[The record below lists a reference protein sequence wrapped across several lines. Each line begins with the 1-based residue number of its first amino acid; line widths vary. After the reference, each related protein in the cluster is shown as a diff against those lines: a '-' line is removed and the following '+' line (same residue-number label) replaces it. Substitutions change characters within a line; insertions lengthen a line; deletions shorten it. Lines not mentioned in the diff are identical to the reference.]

1 MKRSLVLLAGMLLAI
16 AAYSQN
22 KTLPSVNIKTLEGQ
36 SINVQSLGQTG
47 KITVISFW
55 ATWCSPCKK
64 ELDAISEIYEDWQKK
79 YDMELVAISTDDAR
93 SAAKVPGVVQSKG
106 WKYRVL
112 LDSNKELS
120 IAANIQSVPY
130 TFLIDQKGNIVYE
143 HIGYAPGD
151 EDELEERIAAL
162 AGKKK

>member
-1 MKRSLVLLAGMLLAI
+1 MKRTLVLFAGMLLAV
-16 AAYSQN
+16 AGYSQS

-36 SINVQSLGQTG
+36 TVNVQSLGQTG
-47 KITVISFW
+47 RITVISFW

-79 YDMELVAISTDDAR
+79 YNVDLIAISTDDAR
-93 SAAKVPGVVQSKG
+93 SAAKVPGVVSEKG
-106 WKYRVL
+106 WPYRVL

-130 TFLIDQKGNIVYE
+130 TFLLDQKGNIVYE

-151 EDELEERIAAL
+151 EDELEERIAKL
-162 AGKKK
+162 AGKK

>member
-1 MKRSLVLLAGMLLAI
+1 MKGTLVLLAGMLMAI
-16 AAYSQN
+16 AGNAQS
-22 KTLPSVNIKTLEGQ
+22 KSLPSVNVKTLQGE

-93 SAAKVPGVVQSKG
+93 SAAKVPGIVNEKG

-130 TFLIDQKGNIVYE
+130 TFLLDQNGNIVYE
-143 HIGYAPGD
+143 HLGYAPGD
-151 EDELEERIAAL
+151 EDELEEKIAAL
-162 AGKKK
+162 AGKK

>member
-1 MKRSLVLLAGMLLAI
+1 MKKALVLFVGILFATASF
-16 AAYSQN
+16 AQS
-22 KTLPSVNIKTLEGQ
+22 KTLPSVNVKTLEGQ
-36 SINVQSLGQTG
+36 SLNVQTLAQTG

-64 ELDAISEIYEDWQKK
+64 ELDAISEYYEEWQKK
-79 YDMELVAISTDDAR
+79 YNMELVAISTDDAR
-93 SAAKVPGVVQSKG
+93 SAAKVPGVVQTKG
-106 WKYRVL
+106 WKYRIL

-130 TFLIDQKGNIVYE
+130 TLLLDQKGNIVYE

-151 EDELEERIAAL
+151 EEELEERIAAL
-162 AGKKK
+162 AGKK